1 VTVTIRADGD
11 DMNDLHRHRPL
22 TRTVAASAVAA
33 LALLGACSSSD
44 DSSGDTSSTTTT
56 SSTSTTASEG
66 TVITSPGAVEL
77 AVGERAT
84 LELEANPTTGYQW
97 EPSAEPDAA
106 VVKVVSDTYVAGGS
120 DAMGAGGT
128 QRIVVEG
135 VAAGTTTLE
144 LRYVRPWESDTPPA
158 ETASYQITVS

>member
-1 VTVTIRADGD
+1 MIH
-11 DMNDLHRHRPL
+11 LHRHRPL
-22 TRTVAASAVAA
+22 SRPVAVAAVAA
-33 LALLGACSSSD
+33 LALLGACSSD
-44 DSSGDTSSTTTT
+44 DSSSGDATTTT
-56 SSTSTTASEG
+56 AAATSTTASEG
-66 TVITSPGAVEL
+66 TVITSPGPVEL

-106 VVKVVSDTYVAGGS
+106 VVTIVSDTYVAGGS

>member
-1 VTVTIRADGD
+1 
-11 DMNDLHRHRPL
+11 MNDLHRHRLL
-22 TRTVAASAVAA
+22 TRTAAVSAVAA
-33 LALLGACSSSD
+33 LALLGACSSDD
-44 DSSGDTSSTTTT
+44 DSSGDTTTTT
-56 SSTSTTASEG
+56 ASATSTTATEG
-66 TVITSPGAVEL
+66 TVITSPGAVDL

>member
-1 VTVTIRADGD
+1 MSVTIRADGG

-22 TRTVAASAVAA
+22 TRTVAASAVAS
-33 LALLGACSSSD
+33 LALLGACSSD
-44 DSSGDTSSTTTT
+44 DSSSGDATTTT
-56 SSTSTTASEG
+56 AATSTTASEG
-66 TVITSPGAVEL
+66 TVITSPGTVEL

-106 VVKVVSDTYVAGGS
+106 VVTIVSDTYVAGGS

-135 VAAGTTTLE
+135 VAAGSTTLE